1 MTIDAG
7 LYPKLTSIVMVHQHS
22 DVRREGSDNN
32 SIYFTYK
39 LLALWAISNA
49 LTGGNYSQIE
59 NIVDRGF
66 IDVVIHTIQLTDA
79 KNSNVVLDG
88 FNSLL
93 NTLKRHPSKEELAL
107 KYPEDIN

>member
-7 LYPKLTSIVMVHQHS
+7 LYPKLISIVMGSQHS
-22 DVRREGSDNN
+22 DVRREGTDNN
-32 SIYFTYK
+32 SIYLAYK
-39 LLALWAISNA
+39 VLALWAISNA
-49 LTGGNYSQIE
+49 LTGGNSSQIE
-59 NIVDRGF
+59 HIVDRGF

-93 NTLKRHPSKEELAL
+93 NTLKKHPIKEDLAF